1 MEEKTKTQS
10 TESEAY
16 LVQLTGLGSEK
27 RHPVLGPVVRIGRGE
42 ESDLIP
48 EQTNLSTISKQHLE
62 IYKSGDSY
70 RIRDLDST
78 NGTYLNGRRIQE
90 EALEHGAVFMLVPDG
105 PQFQF
110 RYLDRPVESDPELA
124 PATGPKTRISRP
136 PAADQDRNELME
148 EALRKS
154 REARKAGGEGHTGF
168 FMREVVSTSV
178 KRSRKPLF
186 MIIGGM
192 ALLLL
197 IVSAYAYWTID
208 GLKRKKFDLDQHIAG
223 LETRLQDGGD
233 PEEVELLIKE
243 LEKHQEAAKKVQR
256 SLMYKLGVRSEE
268 LDFIETEIR
277 ALMSEFGA
285 ENYSIPPEFS
295 EQVRRYVNRY
305 QEQDRKNIERT
316 LNRHWDTLQQV
327 RQSLESDS
335 LPPDLA
341 YIVVVESAFVTNSSS
356 SAGAVGLWQLLPGTA
371 RAYGLT
377 VTDEVDERLDVKK
390 STQAAGKYLRE
401 LIIQFGSGSSV
412 MLALAAYNL
421 GPTRIR
427 RTIRKV
433 EDPIRQRNFWYLYRS
448 RALPAE
454 TRGYIPKIFAAVIIC
469 RNPEQLG
476 FRVGTTCRRPLAVK
490 GSFGTWQ
497 PRTEREAT

>member
-90 EALEHGAVFMLVPDG
+90 EALEHGAVFMLGPDG

-476 FRVGTTCRRPLAVK
+476 FKT
-490 GSFGTWQ
+490 
-497 PRTEREAT
+497 RTSVPAS

>member
-1 MEEKTKTQS
+1 MEEKTQAQN
-10 TESEAY
+10 TEPEAY
-16 LVQLTGLGSEK
+16 LVQLTGLGTEK

-48 EQTNLSTISKQHLE
+48 DHTNLSTVSKQHLE
-62 IYKSGDSY
+62 IHKSGDSY
-70 RIRDLDST
+70 RLRDLDST
-78 NGTYLNGRRIQE
+78 NGTFLDGRRVQE
-90 EALEHGAVFMLVPDG
+90 EILEHGAVFMLGPDG
-105 PQFQF
+105 PQFKF
-110 RYLDRPVESDPELA
+110 RYRDRAEEPEPEST
-124 PATGPKTRISRP
+124 PAAGPKTRISP
-136 PAADQDRNELME
+136 SPAANQDKNQLVE
-148 EALRKS
+148 EALRKA
-154 REARKAGGEGHTGF
+154 REARKAGREGHTGF

-186 MIIGGM
+186 LIIGGM

-208 GLKRKKFDLDQHIAG
+208 GLKREKFDLDQHITG

-233 PEEVELLIKE
+233 PEEVNLLIDE
-243 LEKHQEAAKKVQR
+243 LEKHQEAAKKLQR
-256 SLMYKLGVRSEE
+256 SLLYKLGVRSEE
-268 LDFIETEIR
+268 QDFIETEIR
-277 ALMSEFGA
+277 ALLAEFGA
-285 ENYSIPPEFS
+285 ENYSIPPEFL
-295 EQVRRYVNRY
+295 EQVRRYVDRY
-305 QEQDRKNIERT
+305 RERDRKNIERT
-316 LNRHWDTLQQV
+316 LTKHWDTLQQV
-327 RQSLESDS
+327 RQSLENDS

-341 YIVVVESAFVTNSSS
+341 YIVVVESSFVRTSSS
-356 SAGAVGLWQLLPGTA
+356 SAGAAGLWQLLPGTA

-433 EDPIRQRNFWYLYRS
+433 EDPIRQRNFWYLYRA

-454 TRGYIPKIFAAVIIC
+454 TRGYVPKIFAAVIIC
-469 RNPEQLG
+469 RNPERLG
-476 FRVGTTCRRPLAVK
+476 FQTRTTTPA
-490 GSFGTWQ
+490 S
-497 PRTEREAT
+497 